1 MGKHRQLF
9 LISLA
14 ALVVLVIVGAVA
26 WVVFFRS
33 TPQIDEIQGVLHN
46 SVLHNS
52 KVIAIVLMERRE
64 ISLASFS

>member
-1 MGKHRQLF
+1 VGKHRQLF

-46 SVLHNS
+46 S